1 MAAAIDG
8 SVAVPAELEGLF
20 LAHHARA
27 LKAAYRV
34 TGSMSDAEDVAQ
46 AVFLRILQQG
56 ACRQAIDN
64 PESYIYRAAINAALD
79 LLRKRRR
86 EAEVPVEEAAEVGA
100 NAVAERDCEAGELR
114 EWLRRALAN
123 LSPMAAEMFVLR
135 YVEDYDNGQIARL
148 LKTSRAV
155 VAVVLYRARARLRNE
170 FRSYMR
176 RPHRAK
182 SGLGGDPGG
191 TR

>member
-8 SVAVPAELEGLF
+8 NIAAPAELEGLF
-20 LAHHARA
+20 LAHHKRA
-27 LKAAYRV
+27 LKAAYRI

-86 EAEVPVEEAAEVGA
+86 EAAVAVDEAAGA
-100 NAVAERDCEAGELR
+100 SATAEQDYGAGELR
-114 EWLRRALAN
+114 AWLRQALAT
-123 LSPMAAEMFVLR
+123 LGPTAAEMFVLR

-148 LKTSRAV
+148 MRTSRAV
-155 VAVVLYRARARLRNE
+155 VAVVLYRARARLRKH
-170 FRSYMR
+170 FRSYTR
-176 RPHRAK
+176 
-182 SGLGGDPGG
+182 G

>member
-1 MAAAIDG
+1 VAAAIDG
-8 SVAVPAELEGLF
+8 KIAAPAELEGLF

-27 LKAAYRV
+27 LKAAYRI

-86 EAEVPVEEAAEVGA
+86 EAAVPVEEASETGTSGA
-100 NAVAERDCEAGELR
+100 AERDSEAGELR

-123 LSPMAAEMFVLR
+123 LSPTAAEMFVLR

-148 LKTSRAV
+148 MKTSRAV

-176 RPHRAK
+176 
-182 SGLGGDPGG
+182 G